1 MRVFNK
7 IHNYKKAE
15 QGDGMRNSE
24 WYSDPTAGMA
34 MGRVRREAKR
44 SRKKAGAGQRITWV
58 RVLTRM
64 EDGDDKRKE
73 KGEGRE

>member
-1 MRVFNK
+1 
-7 IHNYKKAE
+7 
-15 QGDGMRNSE
+15 MRNMGYRNIE

-34 MGRVRREAKR
+34 MGRVRHEARK
-44 SRKKAGAGQRITWV
+44 SRKKARVGLQVTWV